1 MIMMIKARR
10 NAEINA
16 KSSISL
22 HELSVEGALLFA
34 FLLLKILL
42 VDGLDQEVEHGPDR
56 DEPRHGVHGVV
67 VEEG

>member
-10 NAEINA
+10 NAELNA

-22 HELSVEGALLFA
+22 HQLSVEGALLFT

-42 VDGLDQEVEHGPDR
+42 VDGLDQEVEHGPD
-56 DEPRHGVHGVV
+56 
-67 VEEG
+67 